1 LLTQKI
7 QSAVQGLSAGQFTE
21 VVETEQGYQIFY
33 VEDVISAGG
42 KSLDEAEQ
50 EIQEKLYAEDV
61 DLKYK
66 AWLKGMRE
74 RAHVQI
80 IE

>member
-1 LLTQKI
+1 MIT
-7 QSAVQGLSAGQFTE
+7 GQFTK

-33 VEDVISAGG
+33 IEDVINAGG
-42 KSLDEAEQ
+42 RTLAEAKQ

-61 DLKYK
+61 DRKYK
-66 AWLKGMRE
+66 AWLKRMRE

-80 IE
+80 LE